1 MPQLLTLTLNPAL
14 DLATTTDHVA
24 PVHKMRCG
32 PVLRFA
38 GGGGINVARVLHR
51 LGCDVQAW
59 ALAGGAA
66 GSQIQLMLAQE
77 GLPTH
82 LQAIAGETRENL
94 AVVESSTGQ
103 EFRFV
108 LPGPTVQEQE
118 WKSCFD
124 QLTAL
129 QPEPHWVIASGSLPP
144 GVPVDF
150 YAQLAAF
157 AHNHSWYL
165 ALDSSGSALEAAL
178 KVGVDLVKPSLREL
192 RDLTGMPLETQAQWC
207 AAALAMVH
215 SGQAGTVALS
225 LGEQGAVL
233 ATAQGVWHAPAIEVP
248 ADTGTTGAGDCFLAG
263 LVWSLH
269 QGHPEPEALRWGI
282 AAGTAALLSPGTSLA
297 QPEDMR
303 RLVHQVVLSPAL
315 EAAA

>member
-51 LGCDVQAW
+51 LGSDVQAW

-66 GSQIQLMLAQE
+66 GQQIRQLLAAE
-77 GLPTH
+77 GLPVH
-82 LQAIAGETRENL
+82 LQGIAGESRENL

-108 LPGPTVQEQE
+108 LPGPTIQEHE
-118 WKSCFD
+118 WQTCFQ

-144 GVPVDF
+144 GVPDHF
-150 YAQLAAF
+150 YAQLATF
-157 AHNHSWYL
+157 AHHHSWHL
-165 ALDSSGSALEAAL
+165 ALDSSGKALQAAL
-178 KVGVDLVKPSLREL
+178 GVGVDLVKPSLREL
-192 RDLTGMPLETQAQWC
+192 RDLTGMPLQTQSEWC

-233 ATAQGVWHAPAIEVP
+233 ATAQGAWYAQAIPVP

-263 LVWSLH
+263 LIWSLH
-269 QGHPEPEALRWGI
+269 QGHAEPDALRWGI
-282 AAGTAALLSPGTSLA
+282 AAGTAALLAPGTSLA
-297 QPEDMR
+297 QPHDMQ
-303 RLVHQVVLSPAL
+303 RLVQDVVVLSA
-315 EAAA
+315 